1 MLSCRKT
8 ECLPSYSPLLFLVP
22 LELGKLFTL
31 DVLIRNTT
39 SVLVPLGADE
49 LDHEL
54 NTSGSVVGSAIGS
67 RLALADAAAQVV
79 ELDTSTLG
87 ITSGEIIVSTTS
99 QGVPAAFVSIPVMY
113 EVVSAML
120 TGDYNR
126 DGFAEVADYT
136 VWRDMLGFQG
146 PNLTADGSGDL
157 VASAA
162 DYQIW
167 TEHFSPTSPFC

>member
-1 MLSCRKT
+1 M
-8 ECLPSYSPLLFLVP
+8 
-22 LELGKLFTL
+22 
-31 DVLIRNTT
+31 
-39 SVLVPLGADE
+39 LVPLGVDE
-49 LDHEL
+49 LDYEL

-67 RLALADAAAQVV
+67 QLALADAAAQVV

-99 QGVPAAFVSIPVMY
+99 QRVPTALVSIPVMY

-126 DGFAEVADYT
+126 DGFVEVADYN

-146 PNLTADGSGDL
+146 PNLTADGNGDL

-167 TEHFSPTSPFC
+167 TEHFTPTSPFC